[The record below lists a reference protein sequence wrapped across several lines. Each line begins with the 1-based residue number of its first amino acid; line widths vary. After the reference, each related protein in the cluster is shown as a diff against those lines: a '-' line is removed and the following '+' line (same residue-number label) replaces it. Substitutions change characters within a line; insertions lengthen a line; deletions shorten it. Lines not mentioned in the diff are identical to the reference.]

1 MRRGAT
7 GLRFVRELA
16 LPRAERR
23 AARAERRS
31 ESAIRRERDNTQSA
45 ERRAAAVE
53 AESRRHQNGVSMPWT
68 GSG

>member
-7 GLRFVRELA
+7 RLRFVRELA

-31 ESAIRRERDNTQSA
+31 ESAIRRERDNLQSA
-45 ERRAAAVE
+45 ERRAAAVDAE
-53 AESRRHQNGVSMPWT
+53 ARRYQNGVNMPWT